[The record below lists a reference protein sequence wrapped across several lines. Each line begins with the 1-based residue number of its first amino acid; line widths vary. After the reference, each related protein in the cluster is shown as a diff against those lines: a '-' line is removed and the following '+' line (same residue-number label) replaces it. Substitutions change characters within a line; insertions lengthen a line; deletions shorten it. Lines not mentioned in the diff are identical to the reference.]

1 METYVRGFSYMPTN
15 KVELVDMQDALERT
29 WRNTRRERLKQ
40 REQKIWEEF
49 VKEKDIVNTVCE
61 DDQYQFLDQ
70 LPDSCVLQIM
80 ETELTK
86 LKQAKQVDP
95 EPQEQE
101 ESVQEEQT
109 AVHSL
114 EDEKDD
120 CDMFHIFDDEKIEQS
135 RTGKSSENFTNVIES
150 SIYCAKVKDLRLK
163 ITDELLDMVSVLDS
177 RQIFSMEKEDIT
189 RMIKRS
195 AEFCSRFNRIYLYQL
210 QRQVFRKSM
219 EQTCCVRESVS
230 ALGALLGAARCATDL
245 CAALRHPRDL
255 TAAQQLYDDSVSA
268 LGALLGAARCATD
281 LCAALRHPRDLTAAQ
296 QLYDD
301 VFRKSM
307 EQTCCVRES
316 VSALGALLGAA
327 RCATDLCAAL
337 RHPRDL
343 TAAQQLYDDVFRK
356 SMEQTHRRAT
366 ALRRRECCICRCS
379 VSRWS
384 RRTAA
389 QQLYDDVFR
398 KSMEQTCC
406 VRESVSALGA
416 LLGAARCAT
425 DLCGA
430 LRHPRDRTAAQQ
442 LYDDVFRKSM
452 EQTCCV
458 RESVSALGALLGAA
472 RCATD
477 LCAALRHPR
486 DLTAAQQLY
495 DDSVSALGAL
505 LGAARC
511 ATDLCA
517 ALRHP
522 RDLTAAQQL
531 YDDVGVV
538 SVFRKSMEQT
548 CCVRESVSALGALL
562 GAARCATDL
571 CAALRHP
578 RDLTAAQQLYDDV
591 FRKSMEQTHRRA
603 TALRR
608 RECCICRCSVS
619 RWSRRTAAQ
628 QLYDDVFRKSMEQTH
643 RRATALRRRECCICR
658 CSVSRWSRR
667 TAAQQLYDD
676 NLLTSCDKL
685 EQFVNEYAVRCEE
698 FLMGYANIMSGRS
711 KKSKESKKTKKRPLL
726 SMRKSSNNSEADSRL
741 SMYSL
746 GTVRL
751 NTKPSSSKDVPCRSR
766 RPLMR
771 DPHAG
776 APRAPRAPRA
786 AQRALRDDIPTM
798 VEGVLACA
806 STHML
811 TDDSSPKAP
820 PRRTKGINKDEISRK
835 SLPNTPRRNKAINPK
850 PATLIKGLIQTVNQE
865 ANLTKQY
872 SPTTKTRTNHKN
884 LNKEEKKKEEDNKK
898 EVEENVDVEDNSVCV
913 ESPKVDSETCD
924 STKSRPQTL
933 DPIKSVVVKPA
944 AVKLETA
951 VHSEAPQVQPLD
963 LGLIK
968 PETNVESPKRE
979 ALQSPQA
986 TKPHKMNGVEER
998 KEKSK
1003 KSYDVERQ
1011 TTSERLLVKSN
1022 SALIPRFLL
1031 HITVPFDEITPIY
1044 CRKARPK
1051 I

>member
-135 RTGKSSENFTNVIES
+135 PVEDGVLNVSTNSPPVTVRERQPSPGASEELTIERPSSGSNTLSTGKSSENFTNVIES

-210 QRQVFRKSM
+210 QRQMQDIKRNNNLTLPFAKHTQFQSLMVRIVSLHQNLLQSFQVFRKSM

-281 LCAALRHPRDLTAAQ
+281 LCAALRHPRDL
-296 QLYDD
+296 
-301 VFRKSM
+301 
-307 EQTCCVRES
+307 
-316 VSALGALLGAA
+316 
-327 RCATDLCAAL
+327 
-337 RHPRDL
+337 
-343 TAAQQLYDDVFRK
+343 
-356 SMEQTHRRAT
+356 
-366 ALRRRECCICRCS
+366 
-379 VSRWS
+379 
-384 RRTAA
+384 
-389 QQLYDDVFR
+389 
-398 KSMEQTCC
+398 
-406 VRESVSALGA
+406 
-416 LLGAARCAT
+416 
-425 DLCGA
+425 
-430 LRHPRDRTAAQQ
+430 
-442 LYDDVFRKSM
+442 
-452 EQTCCV
+452 
-458 RESVSALGALLGAA
+458 
-472 RCATD
+472 
-477 LCAALRHPR
+477 
-486 DLTAAQQLY
+486 
-495 DDSVSALGAL
+495 
-505 LGAARC
+505 
-511 ATDLCA
+511 
-517 ALRHP
+517 
-522 RDLTAAQQL
+522 
-531 YDDVGVV
+531 
-538 SVFRKSMEQT
+538 
-548 CCVRESVSALGALL
+548 
-562 GAARCATDL
+562 
-571 CAALRHP
+571 
-578 RDLTAAQQLYDDV
+578 
-591 FRKSMEQTHRRA
+591 
-603 TALRR
+603 
-608 RECCICRCSVS
+608 
-619 RWSRRTAAQ
+619 
-628 QLYDDVFRKSMEQTH
+628 
-643 RRATALRRRECCICR
+643 
-658 CSVSRWSRR
+658 

-751 NTKPSSSKDVPCRSR
+751 NTKPSSSKDVPCSDTNKSRCTLDDANSKSADVYKSDSKSPKAFRKSPRSR

-872 SPTTKTRTNHKN
+872 SPTIKTRTNHKN

-951 VHSEAPQVQPLD
+951 VHSESPQVQPLD

-1022 SALIPRFLL
+1022 SALIPGFLL
-1031 HITVPFDEITPIY
+1031 HTTVPFDEITPIY
-1044 CRKARPK
+1044 CRKARGK